1 MSSFTL
7 PTPIQKFF
15 ASKGKD
21 AGVAVECFT
30 ADAVVFDIGEDLELR
45 GADEIRAWLSR
56 TSDQYKLTSEV
67 QAAEVRDGRHVVTV
81 VVTGDFPGSPYEFA
95 YRFLLEA
102 DKIKEFAINPIGSL
116 A

>member
-1 MSSFTL
+1 MNSVTL
-7 PTPIQKFF
+7 PVPMQKYFE
-15 ASKGKD
+15 AKGKN

-30 ADAVVFDIGEDLELR
+30 ADAVFFDHGEDLELR
-45 GADEIRAWLSR
+45 GADEIRTWLAR

-67 QAAEVRDGRHVVTV
+67 GAAEERDGLHVVTM

-95 YRFLLEA
+95 YRFLLE
-102 DKIKEFAINPIGSL
+102 DNKIKELAIDPIGSL